1 MVASLLVVSD
11 HRMVVDVVSADV
23 ILVVGGRE
31 RRLTSDIPRIFVLRD
46 LESNLDTWS
55 ESRKEPR

>member
-23 ILVVGGRE
+23 ILVVGGE
-31 RRLTSDIPRIFVLRD
+31 TSDFRYPQNFCFAGPRVQPGHV
-46 LESNLDTWS
+46 E
-55 ESRKEPR
+55 

>member
-1 MVASLLVVSD
+1 VVASLLVVSD